1 MGFSTR
7 LRRVARRMVLL
18 AGVAAFGAMA
28 VQGASAQTAPTL
40 RVGMAAQDVGR
51 LDPHFAVST
60 IDRVVV
66 AWMFNGLV
74 RFRPGSINPAD
85 IEPDLAERWESSPDG
100 KTWTFFLRRG
110 VRFHGDFGELT
121 ADDVVFS
128 LQKAGNS
135 ATSAFSADYRA
146 FEAVEAV
153 DPYTVRI
160 RLRENVPSL
169 LGLVTN
175 YSGGYIVSR
184 RAVEQ
189 RGADFTRAPIG
200 TGPFALE
207 RVTPNQ
213 SAELVAHANYFRGR
227 PQIGRISYRFIPS
240 DASRDLA
247 FQNRELDL
255 NYGRSDQTWVNRT
268 RQVPNTVVD
277 IFEPGELTLLNLNTS
292 MPPFND
298 IRVRRAFAY
307 AVNRA
312 EMARWRGQDV
322 AREAR
327 SIIPIGYLGTNDNP
341 GLLPH
346 DQAQA
351 RALLREAGYPNGLT
365 IRVIHTQLPEMLN
378 GMQVIQQQL
387 RRVGITLDLQVVE
400 HATFH
405 QQIRQNLSPLVYYA
419 AARFPVADI
428 YLTQFFHSRS
438 IVGTPTAVTNFSHCN
453 QADAL
458 IDAARVSTVAA
469 EQIRQWG
476 EAQRVL
482 VENVCAVPMIE
493 TLLVF
498 ARRDNLDYGYELRGS
513 MSLGPLITE
522 TTRLR

>member
-1 MGFSTR
+1 MRAFRAALLGTA
-7 LRRVARRMVLL
+7 LAVA
-18 AGVAAFGAMA
+18 GAAH
-28 VQGASAQTAPTL
+28 AQAQPGPTL

-74 RFRPGSINPAD
+74 RFKPGSIDPAE

-100 KTWTFFLRRG
+100 RTWTFHLRRG
-110 VRFHGDFGELT
+110 VQFHGGFGELT
-121 ADDVVFS
+121 AEDVVFS
-128 LQKAGNS
+128 LRKAGTAAS
-135 ATSAFSADYRA
+135 SAFAADFRA

-153 DPYTVRI
+153 DSHTVRI

-189 RGADFTRAPIG
+189 RGQDFVRAPIG

-213 SAELVAHANYFRGR
+213 SAELAGHAPYFRGA
-227 PQIGRISYRFIPS
+227 PQLGRISYRFIPS

-247 FQNRELDL
+247 YQNRELDV
-255 NYGRSDQTWVNRT
+255 NYGRADQNWINRT

-277 IFEPGELTLLNLNTS
+277 VFEPGELAILNLNTAA
-292 MPPFND
+292 PPFND
-298 IRVRRAFAY
+298 IRVRRALAH

-312 EMARWRGQDV
+312 ELIRFRGQDV
-322 AREAR
+322 TREGQSVVPR
-327 SIIPIGYLGTNDNP
+327 GYLGFAQQP
-341 GLLPH
+341 LLPH
-346 DQAQA
+346 DPNRA
-351 RALLREAGYPNGLT
+351 RALLAEAGHPNGLT
-365 IRVIHTQLPEMLN
+365 VRVIHTQLPEMLN
-378 GMQVIQQQL
+378 MMQVIQQQL
-387 RRVGITLDLQVVE
+387 RRSGINLDLQVVE

-405 QQIRQNLSPLVYYA
+405 QQIRQDLSQMVYYS

-428 YLTQFFHSRS
+428 YLTQFWHGRS
-438 IVGTPTAVTNFSHCN
+438 IVKTPTAVTNFSHCN
-453 QADAL
+453 QADQQ
-458 IDAARVSTVAA
+458 IDAARVSTDIN
-469 EQIRQWG
+469 EQRRLWA
-476 EAQRVL
+476 EAQRIL
-482 VENVCAVPMIE
+482 VENVCGVPLLE

-498 ARRDNLDYGYELRGS
+498 ARRDNVDYGYELRGS

-522 TTRLR
+522 RTRIRQ

>member
-1 MGFSTR
+1 MR
-7 LRRVARRMVLL
+7 LRATIL
-18 AGVAAFGAMA
+18 ASALALAAPAAMA
-28 VQGASAQTAPTL
+28 QQAPRTTIN
-40 RVGMAAQDVGR
+40 VGMAAQDVGR

-74 RFRPGSINPAD
+74 RFKPGSIDPSE
-85 IEPDLAERWESSPDG
+85 IEPDLAERWESSEDG
-100 KTWTFFLRRG
+100 KTWTFHLRRG
-110 VRFHGDFGELT
+110 VRFHGNYGELT

-128 LQKAGNS
+128 LRKAGNAQS
-135 ATSAFSADYRA
+135 SAFSADFRA

-160 RLRENVPSL
+160 RLRDNVPSL
-169 LGLVTN
+169 LGIVTN

-184 RAVEQ
+184 RAVEE
-189 RGADFTRAPIG
+189 RGDAFVRSPIG
-200 TGPFALE
+200 TGPFALD

-213 SAELVAHANYFRGR
+213 SAELVAHPGYFRGA
-227 PQIGRISYRFIPS
+227 PQIQRISYRFIPS

-255 NYGRSDQTWVNRT
+255 NYGRADQTWVNRV
-268 RQVPNTVVD
+268 RQQQGVVVD
-277 IFEPGELTLLNLNTS
+277 VFEPGELTILHLNTAQ
-292 MPPFND
+292 PPFND
-298 IRVRRAFAY
+298 KRVRQALAH

-312 EMARWRGQDV
+312 EFVRWRGQDV
-322 AREAR
+322 SREGQSVVPR
-327 SIIPIGYLGTNDNP
+327 GYLGSIADP

-346 DQAQA
+346 DPNRA
-351 RALLREAGYPNGLT
+351 RALLAEAGHPNGIT
-365 IRVIHTQLPEMLN
+365 IRVIHTQLPEMLG
-378 GMQVIQQQL
+378 GMQVLQQQL
-387 RRVGITLDLQVVE
+387 RRGGINLDVQVVE

-405 QQIRQNLSPLVYYA
+405 QQIRQDLSPLVYYS

-428 YLTQFFHSRS
+428 YLTQFFHGRS

-453 QADAL
+453 QADRQ
-458 IDAARVSTVAA
+458 IDAARVSTNPE
-469 EQIRQWG
+469 EQKRLWA
-476 EAQRVL
+476 EAQRIL
-482 VENVCAVPMIE
+482 VAEVCGVPVIE

-522 TTRLR
+522 RTRFR